1 MDELIQVVQNKT
13 GLPEEQARK
22 AAEAVVDFLKAKAP
36 PPVASAID
44 GLIGDGGS
52 GGLMGKASG
61 MLGGLMGGK

>member
-13 GLPEEQARK
+13 GLSEEQAAK

-36 PPVASAID
+36 APVASAID
-44 GLIGDGGS
+44 GLIGGDDS

-61 MLGGLMGGK
+61 MLGGLMGG

>member
-13 GLPEEQARK
+13 GLSEEQAQK
-22 AAEAVVDFLKAKAP
+22 AAEAVVDFLKSKAP
-36 PPVASAID
+36 APVASTID
-44 GLIGDGGS
+44 SLLSGGEG

>member
-1 MDELIQVVQNKT
+1 MDELVKVVQNKT
-13 GLPEEQARK
+13 GLSEAQAQK

-44 GLIGDGGS
+44 GLVGGGDS